1 MSMSNVCLQGK
12 KERGVRVLS
21 LPRTRPPDLLVAKT
35 EFIAPKN
42 YVLFSQRT
50 SIWRYKMKLTDSIL
64 STLIN
69 PAFSIFLDVKTSGV
83 TLFSGMAD

>member
-21 LPRTRPPDLLVAKT
+21 LPRTRNLLVAKT

-69 PAFSIFLDVKTSGV
+69 PAFSIFLDVRTSGV

>member
-21 LPRTRPPDLLVAKT
+21 LPRTRNLLVAKT

-83 TLFSGMAD
+83 TLLSGMGD

>member
-21 LPRTRPPDLLVAKT
+21 LPRTRNLLVAKT

>member
-12 KERGVRVLS
+12 KERDVRVLS
-21 LPRTRPPDLLVAKT
+21 LPRTRNLLVAKT
-35 EFIAPKN
+35 EVIAPKN